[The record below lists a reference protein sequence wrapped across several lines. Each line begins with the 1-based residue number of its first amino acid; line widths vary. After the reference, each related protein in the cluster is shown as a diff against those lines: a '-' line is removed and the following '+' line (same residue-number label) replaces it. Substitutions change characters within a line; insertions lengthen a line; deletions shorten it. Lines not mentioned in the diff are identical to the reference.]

1 LIAANPVNWKVG
13 RALTANEVSFRV
25 SRADV
30 RNAHA
35 KVSPKIKQNVITER
49 NGRD

>member
-1 LIAANPVNWKVG
+1 MAANPVNCEVG

-30 RNAHA
+30 RNAHVT
-35 KVSPKIKQNVITER
+35 VSPKIKQNVVTAR
-49 NGRD
+49 NGRV